1 VDSVLIAKVLKSG
14 ILSWMP
20 VVAQKKL
27 NMNMKMVAVIF
38 VLKAKNTSLMVNAI
52 NVLRI
57 ILIVKKLVP

>member
-1 VDSVLIAKVLKSG
+1 
-14 ILSWMP
+14 MP